1 MRIMPVISLFAASQ
15 LAASGLS
22 AAEFA
27 AFAPE
32 AQEAAVTQPVG
43 SGEVTISF
51 ALSAPAIVTVD
62 VLTNATGAADGWAS
76 VGLANLSTLSGPVN
90 RLVSETGR
98 QSLTWTPGNEP
109 WAGLTREEVESTRFR
124 AGRLRAVVTAWS
136 PKCPPEFMV
145 INLEDTSEVRY
156 YAAAAAVADS
166 VPGTLTNDAY
176 RTTRLVMRRCDA
188 GRFHQGASTEPA
200 VWNISKKPGHTAVL
214 TRDFYLGV
222 FEFTQGQYKAL
233 TGTEWNCWFG
243 KAKRPD
249 DYLKLPIDGG
259 TSSNDS
265 GSGLT
270 YAKLRGTERTAGV
283 VADGTLLATLRAKL
297 ALAVDLPTVAQ
308 WERAYRA
315 GASDYSSFPDGLGA
329 FASNSSDETLARAAR
344 FCWYSGN
351 SEIDGATQP
360 HVVGTREPNPWGLY
374 DMGGN
379 VFEYCRD
386 PLPAYDGSTAPGSS
400 DLNLAWYAELAADPE
415 KAVDPDATTS
425 STASTAV
432 AIRGG
437 SYASG
442 ASSVA
447 AYAHESIG
455 GTGWSSCKQGFR
467 ICYELAFDEADNIQ

>member
-1 MRIMPVISLFAASQ
+1 MSVSLRIFLFAASLFAASV
-15 LAASGLS
+15 LS

-27 AFAPE
+27 TFAPE
-32 AQEAAVTQPVG
+32 AQEAAVSQPVG
-43 SGEVTISF
+43 AREVTISF

-62 VLTNATGAADGWAS
+62 ILTNATGAADGWAS
-76 VGLANLSTLSGPVN
+76 VGLANLSTLSGPAN

-109 WAGLTREEVESTRFR
+109 WAGLTREQVERTRFQ

-166 VPGTLTNDAY
+166 VPGTLTNDIY

-200 VWNISKKPGHTAVL
+200 CWNMSKKPGHTAIL
-214 TRDFYLGV
+214 TRDFYIGV
-222 FEFTQGQYKAL
+222 FEFTQGQYKTL
-233 TGTEWNCWFG
+233 TGQEWNCWFG

-259 TSSNDS
+259 TSSSDS

-270 YAKLRGTERTAGV
+270 YGKLRGTSFTAGV
-283 VADGTLLATLRAKL
+283 VADGTMLATLRAKL
-297 ALAVDLPTVAQ
+297 GLAVDLPTVAQ

-315 GASDYSSFPDGLGA
+315 GAQDYSSYPDGLGA
-329 FASNSSDETLARAAR
+329 YASNSAAETLARAAR
-344 FCWYSGN
+344 FCWYTEN
-351 SEIDGATQP
+351 SAIDGEKQT
-360 HVVGTREPNPWGLY
+360 HVVGTREPNPWGIY

-386 PLPAYDGSTAPGSS
+386 PLPAYDGSTAIGSADS
-400 DLNLAWYAELAADPE
+400 ELAWYAELAADPE
-415 KAVDPDATTS
+415 KAVDPDST
-425 STASTAV
+425 TASTASGQV

-437 SYASG
+437 CY
-442 ASSVA
+442 SSIATFVTA
-447 AYAHESIG
+447 FAHEAIG

-467 ICYELAFDEADNIQ
+467 LCYELAFDEADNIQ